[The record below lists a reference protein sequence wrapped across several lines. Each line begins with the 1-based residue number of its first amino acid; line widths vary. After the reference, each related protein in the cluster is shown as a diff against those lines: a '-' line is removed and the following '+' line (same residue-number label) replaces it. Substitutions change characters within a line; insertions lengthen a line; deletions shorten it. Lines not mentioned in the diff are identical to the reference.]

1 MMGKFASVLALSIL
15 LMGPVSAGRMLR
27 FASPL
32 QSLTIPDP
40 EVKQEM
46 ETKRQ
51 NFLGKFKAG
60 LQAETEARREL
71 AASRTKELQA
81 AAASGTDWAERA
93 AESEKSGC
101 CPHGERLHGPTHI
114 HPDDGRQR
122 EDTATDHVGYHER
135 TGPDHAQIADQSF
148 ALWGFCHGISGAV
161 EPG

>member
-51 NFLGKFKAG
+51 NFLGKLKAG

-93 AESEKSGC
+93 AESEKTRRAREERAVEQAYDK
-101 CPHGERLHGPTHI
+101 PVMERLWALS
-114 HPDDGRQR
+114 
-122 EDTATDHVGYHER
+122 EKEVGFEWK
-135 TGPDHAQIADQSF
+135 
-148 ALWGFCHGISGAV
+148 L
-161 EPG
+161 